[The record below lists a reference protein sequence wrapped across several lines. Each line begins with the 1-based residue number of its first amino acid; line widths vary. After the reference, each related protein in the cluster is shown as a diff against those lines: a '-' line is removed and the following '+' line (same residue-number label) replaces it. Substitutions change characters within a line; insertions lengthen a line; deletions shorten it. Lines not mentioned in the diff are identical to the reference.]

1 MALHYGFSPAGGGA
15 VMLHLEPLEHALL
28 LSLAQQLVEFVSP
41 PPPRPDADPLEALV
55 GISPD
60 AAQPD
65 DPALARLL
73 PDAFRDDPAS
83 SADFRRYTERGLRE
97 TKAAN
102 AATVV
107 RALESPSD
115 PMTIAPDDVGAWL
128 GMLNDARL
136 VLGERVGITEDHHG
150 ELAALPDDDPRQA
163 SLQVYDWLTY
173 LEDSLVHVRL
183 AEIDGDG

>member
-1 MALHYGFSPAGGGA
+1 MAPPYGFSPAGGGA
-15 VMLHLEPLEHALL
+15 VTLRLELPEQALL
-28 LSLAQQLVEFVSP
+28 LLLAQQLLEFVSP
-41 PPPRPDADPLEALV
+41 PPPRPDADPLEELV

-73 PDAFRDDPAS
+73 PDAFRDDAAS

-97 TKAAN
+97 MKAAN
-102 AATVV
+102 ASTVI

-115 PMTIAPDDVGAWL
+115 PMTIEADDVGAWL

-136 VLGERVGITEDHHG
+136 VLGERVSITEDNHD

-163 SLQVYDWLTY
+163 SFQVYDWLTY

-183 AEIDGDG
+183 REIDADA